1 MVSIYVLLVIKSTLS
16 LAVIFVFSFRFSC
29 FVSISRLF
37 GIAFTIYIFR
47 LATLKYNY
55 NSKVSVFSEWNSFV
69 VEQSAANQEST
80 LTADLCVFR
89 ALD

>member
-16 LAVIFVFSFRFSC
+16 VAVICVFSFRFSS
-29 FVSISRLF
+29 FVYISRLF
-37 GIAFTIYIFR
+37 GIPFTIYIFR
-47 LATLKYNY
+47 LATLIHNY
-55 NSKVSVFSEWNSFV
+55 NSKVSVFSEWNSLV